1 VHVLTLPRRGRLVTL
16 AAGIDGGGAAALVV
30 SALAIM
36 GSPGPATISLTA
48 LGSTYGVRRSL
59 PYLTGIV
66 AGTAAVLLAVATGLT
81 ATLLAVPALR
91 FALLALSVAYI
102 LRLAYHVATAPPLV
116 VKSTTSPA
124 PAFAGGAV
132 LGVTN
137 PKAWVAIAAVFAG
150 ATLSKSAGADAAAKI
165 AVLTAMIVVIN
176 AAWLAAGAAL
186 TTVLYDARR
195 ARVMNVTLAVALV
208 AATAIGVVH

>member
-1 VHVLTLPRRGRLVTL
+1 MTL
-16 AAGIDGGGAAALVV
+16 AAGIDSGAAAALVV

-59 PYLTGIV
+59 PYLGGIV

-91 FALLALSVAYI
+91 FVVLSLSVAYI
-102 LRLAYHVATAPPLV
+102 AWLAYRVATAPPLV
-116 VKSTTSPA
+116 ARTTTSPV
-124 PAFAGGAV
+124 PAFVGGAV

-150 ATLSKSAGADAAAKI
+150 ATLSKSAGADAATKV
-165 AVLTAMIVVIN
+165 AVLTGMIVVIN

-186 TTVLYDARR
+186 APVLSDARR
-195 ARVMNVTLAVALV
+195 ARAVNVALAAALV
-208 AATAIGVVH
+208 AATVVEVVR